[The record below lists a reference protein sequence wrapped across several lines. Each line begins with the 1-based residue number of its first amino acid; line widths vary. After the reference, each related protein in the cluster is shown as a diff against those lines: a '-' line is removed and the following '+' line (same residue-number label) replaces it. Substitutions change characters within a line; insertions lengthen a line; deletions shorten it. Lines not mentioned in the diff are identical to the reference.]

1 MSEVG
6 DVGEVESRL
15 DAAIAEQRQRLE
27 MLGIF
32 SALALVGTATWYA
45 WPAIDGRVE
54 LLPRLGPGII
64 LMVLALAMQDFVD
77 FGPKH
82 RSRLGAGA
90 ALCWPPLLVLG
101 TGLSDF
107 DSAPSVLVGYGLFLV
122 IGYVCFQFASK
133 TLTGSLQAVRYRGIV
148 QLLGVATGASII
160 LSEPPDGSALY
171 AGLGVVGLALAVS
184 LSDLFGRDEDRPA
197 RLKFAARR
205 DALEGKILQLRS
217 EGVKLDQAASLF
229 QTATEVGYKDPK
241 EGMALL
247 SASEDDLER
256 TLALSSDIQAIR
268 ADAAD
273 AVEQAD
279 DVAPTAK
286 RPAKCL
292 AQGDR
297 EAKLGSLREAEMLF
311 RKAKGHAHDII
322 EFWAKAEASIG
333 DAKRSLAGCEGS
345 QFEPLFRAVK
355 DAEEAL
361 EREEPAE
368 AAGLAASVPGHVENL
383 GQTGEG
389 AEETLDEAKRAV
401 EAAKGID
408 DADFAVRLTQA
419 DEALASGDFSLARG
433 MADSVLREVTR
444 ESESMVEV
452 QKGWRQRKKLLKR
465 WEGRADEAEWDAK
478 LDAIDKARKRKQ
490 WSHAAMLLE
499 QLTAELDASSAA
511 SGEAGEL
518 LDFLKSEWRELRN
531 KLEAAGIKVDDA
543 ERNGCEAAIGEAN
556 VAHGIGDVE
565 TTLEKLGVADS
576 LMEKLRRRI

>member
-1 MSEVG
+1 MAEVA
-6 DVGEVESRL
+6 EVEGRL
-15 DAAIAEQRQRLE
+15 EKALGEQRQRLE
-27 MLGIF
+27 MLGIL
-32 SALALVGTATWYA
+32 SALVLVGTATWYA

-54 LLPRLGPGII
+54 LLPRLGPGIV

-90 ALCWPPLLVLG
+90 ALSWPPLLVMG
-101 TGLSDF
+101 AGIADTSQDY
-107 DSAPSVLVGYGLFLV
+107 SVLAGHALFLV
-122 IGYVCFQFASK
+122 VSVACFEFGNK

-148 QLLGVATGASII
+148 QLLGVATGASLL
-160 LSEPPDGSALY
+160 LSSPTDGSQFMLGWAVCGAAL
-171 AGLGVVGLALAVS
+171 VKS
-184 LSDLFGRDEDRPA
+184 LFDLFGSDEQRPA

-217 EGVKLDQAASLF
+217 EGVKLDQAASLLL
-229 QTATEVGYKDPK
+229 TATEVGYKDPK

-268 ADAAD
+268 ADAAE

-286 RPAKCL
+286 RPARCL

-297 EAKLGSLREAEMLF
+297 ESQLGSLREAEMLY
-311 RKAKGHAHDII
+311 RKAKGHARDII
-322 EFWAKAEASIG
+322 DFWAKAEASIG
-333 DAKRSLAGCEGS
+333 DAKRSLAGCEGA
-345 QFEPLFRAVK
+345 QFESLFRAVK

-368 AAGLAASVPGHVENL
+368 AAGLAASVPEHVGNL
-383 GQTGEG
+383 SQTGEG

-452 QKGWRQRKKLLKR
+452 QKGWRQRKKLLAR
-465 WEGRADEAEWDAK
+465 WAGRADEAEWDEK
-478 LDAIDKARKRKQ
+478 LEAINKARKRKQ

-499 QLTAELDASSAA
+499 QLTAELDSTSAA

-518 LDFLKSEWRELRN
+518 LDFLQGEWRGLRN
-531 KLEAAGIKVDDA
+531 KLEAMGIKVDDA
-543 ERNGCEAAIGEAN
+543 ERNACEAAIGEAN
-556 VAHGIGDVE
+556 AAHGTGDVE
-565 TTLEKLGVADS
+565 TTLEKLGQADS

>member
-1 MSEVG
+1 MAEVA
-6 DVGEVESRL
+6 EVEERL
-15 DAAIAEQRQRLE
+15 EKALGEQRQRLE
-27 MLGIF
+27 MLGIL
-32 SALALVGTATWYA
+32 SALVLVGTATWYA

-54 LLPRLGPGII
+54 LLPRLGPGIV

-90 ALCWPPLLVLG
+90 ALSWPPLLVMG
-101 TGLSDF
+101 AGIADTSQDY
-107 DSAPSVLVGYGLFLV
+107 SVLAGHALFLV
-122 IGYVCFQFASK
+122 VSVACFEFGNK

-148 QLLGVATGASII
+148 QLLGVATGASLL
-160 LSEPPDGSALY
+160 LSSPAAGSQFMLGWAVCGAAL
-171 AGLGVVGLALAVS
+171 VKS
-184 LSDLFGRDEDRPA
+184 LFDLFGSDEQRPA

-217 EGVKLDQAASLF
+217 EGVKLDQSASLLL
-229 QTATEVGYKDPK
+229 TATEVGYKDPK

-256 TLALSSDIQAIR
+256 TLALSSDIQEIR
-268 ADAAD
+268 ADAAE

-286 RPAKCL
+286 RPARCL

-297 EAKLGSLREAEMLF
+297 EAQLGSLREAEMLY
-311 RKAKGHAHDII
+311 RKAKGHAMDII
-322 EFWAKAEASIG
+322 DFWAKAEASIG
-333 DAKRSLAGCEGS
+333 DAKRSLAGCEGAQYES
-345 QFEPLFRAVK
+345 LFSAVK

-368 AAGLAASVPGHVENL
+368 AAGLAASVPEHVSNL
-383 GQTGEG
+383 SQTGEG

-408 DADFAVRLTQA
+408 DADFAVRLAQA

-452 QKGWRQRKKLLKR
+452 QKAWRQRKKLLAR
-465 WEGRADEAEWDAK
+465 WAGRADEAEWDAK
-478 LDAIDKARKRKQ
+478 LEAIDKARKRKQ

-499 QLTAELDASSAA
+499 QLTAELDATSAA

-518 LDFLKSEWRELRN
+518 LDFLQGEWRGLRN
-531 KLEAAGIKVDDA
+531 ELEAMGIKVDDA
-543 ERNGCEAAIGEAN
+543 ERNACEAAIGEAN
-556 VAHGIGDVE
+556 AAHGTGDVE
-565 TTLEKLGVADS
+565 TTLEKLGVADG